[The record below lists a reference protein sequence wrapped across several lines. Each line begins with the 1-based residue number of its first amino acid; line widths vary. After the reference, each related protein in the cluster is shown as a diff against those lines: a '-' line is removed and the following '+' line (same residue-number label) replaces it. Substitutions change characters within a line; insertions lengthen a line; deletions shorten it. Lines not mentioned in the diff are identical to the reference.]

1 MLNLIFYRWTENLRE
16 MKLYSLIS
24 VHVILEK
31 DLFDITVIWY
41 WDYTIYIWGFLKFK
55 NILGFFRVLYVNDSI
70 FILFESKYEGSRKE
84 LNEQICWL
92 MAVGAE
98 NKTHHQKLCDLK
110 SFLLYFQEM
119 HDLFV
124 GFSVK
129 PRTSLRPFP
138 RICRC
143 YVAT

>member
-1 MLNLIFYRWTENLRE
+1 M
-16 MKLYSLIS
+16 
-24 VHVILEK
+24 
-31 DLFDITVIWY
+31 
-41 WDYTIYIWGFLKFK
+41 
-55 NILGFFRVLYVNDSI
+55 GFFRVLYVNDSI

-84 LNEQICWL
+84 SNEQICWL

-143 YVAT
+143 YGATYITWKMTSFQWLCLSSFRRFCAGNKWQRIYLHKKKDGKPTIFSS